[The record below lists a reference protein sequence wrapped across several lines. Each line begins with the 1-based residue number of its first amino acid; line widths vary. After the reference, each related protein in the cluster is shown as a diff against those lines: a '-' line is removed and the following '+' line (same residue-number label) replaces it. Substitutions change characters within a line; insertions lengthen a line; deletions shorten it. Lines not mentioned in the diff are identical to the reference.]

1 MRKKVIHPLLNR
13 LLMSVLLF
21 TLLPFCAQ
29 AASTSAGLS
38 KDSVWFSQDPF
49 FAGERVVVFV
59 LVYNSNSKE
68 MKGVLELFDGT
79 TKIGTREFS
88 IKGEG
93 GSEVVEFPW
102 DVAGGNH
109 AFSIKIV
116 GPVFVNGEEE
126 TEASLGAGESTKIER
141 FADIDTDFDRVGN
154 TTDPDDD
161 NDGVSDVEEKKLG
174 TDPLLADTDGD
185 GILDGADERPLAKD
199 APPDIKTDT
208 AVTKIE
214 KTINAYVP
222 DMLAQALPAI
232 GYVEDFRER
241 QGGRATTFV
250 NEVQKQFPQ
259 AATSKEGD
267 VKGIADTKPPSGWE
281 IWKAGVTS
289 KEVIRSPL
297 AYAKLFFALVL
308 QFLTTNVYAFY
319 ALALVLVIQLFRFLI
334 GIFR

>member
-126 TEASLGAGESTKIER
+126 TEASLGAGESTKI
-141 FADIDTDFDRVGN
+141 
-154 TTDPDDD
+154 
-161 NDGVSDVEEKKLG
+161 
-174 TDPLLADTDGD
+174 
-185 GILDGADERPLAKD
+185 
-199 APPDIKTDT
+199 
-208 AVTKIE
+208 
-214 KTINAYVP
+214 
-222 DMLAQALPAI
+222 
-232 GYVEDFRER
+232 
-241 QGGRATTFV
+241 
-250 NEVQKQFPQ
+250 
-259 AATSKEGD
+259 
-267 VKGIADTKPPSGWE
+267 
-281 IWKAGVTS
+281 
-289 KEVIRSPL
+289 
-297 AYAKLFFALVL
+297 
-308 QFLTTNVYAFY
+308 
-319 ALALVLVIQLFRFLI
+319 
-334 GIFR
+334 